1 MWVNNAERVASG
13 VNTGTVATRANVD
26 GLVFGLALC
35 CVVAAGCA
43 RNPASGAR
51 DDHDVPVPIGTVHP
65 TPTPTPIP
73 GPTKEADRESAVQR
87 ELQKLELARERIEH
101 ERERLEHERKRM
113 QEATDR
119 QKEQTT
125 FILSVIGAVVAVM
138 AALVGV
144 VRHVG
149 NHDKS

>member
-43 RNPASGAR
+43 RNPASGAP
-51 DDHDVPVPIGTVHP
+51 DDHAVPAPIGTDHAV
-65 TPTPTPIP
+65 PTPIP

-87 ELQKLELARERIEH
+87 ELQKLELERERLEH